1 MSRRR
6 REYQGVHGQGNNRCN
21 RSRIGL
27 HKYCAVERE
36 HDSHSRSRTYRLALT
51 HYWDIRR
58 TRTFHTSSDRV

>member
-6 REYQGVHGQGNNRCN
+6 KEYRGVHGQGNNRCN

-36 HDSHSRSRTYRLALT
+36 HGSHSRNRTYRLALI

-58 TRTFHTSSDRV
+58 TRTFHKSSDRV

>member
-36 HDSHSRSRTYRLALT
+36 HESHSRSRTYRLALIR
-51 HYWDIRR
+51 YWDIRR
-58 TRTFHTSSDRV
+58 THTFHKSSDRV